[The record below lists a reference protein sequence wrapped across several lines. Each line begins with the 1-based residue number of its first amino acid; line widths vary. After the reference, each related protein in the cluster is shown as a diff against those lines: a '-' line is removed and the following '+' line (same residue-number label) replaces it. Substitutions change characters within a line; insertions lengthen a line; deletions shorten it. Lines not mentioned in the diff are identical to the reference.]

1 MDNEKSVI
9 GLVNCHTGSLEIS
22 VVWIVELGNVN
33 CHTGSLEKQ
42 IADCCCETNVN
53 CHTGSLERSQ
63 FHHRV
68 EEQQLELD

>member
-1 MDNEKSVI
+1 MD
-9 GLVNCHTGSLEIS
+9 
-22 VVWIVELGNVN
+22 VWHYAEDFVN

-63 FHHRV
+63 FHQRV